1 MNKDRCLKKKESEK
15 MKKFF
20 KTIEEKI
27 RKSGYLGE
35 VSGEEIY
42 AEISDEAQDQEE
54 GSYLFM
60 KKQNDDI
67 MFEYRVDI
75 LEDNINLATLT
86 IHTLERN
93 YFIDFDAE

>member
-1 MNKDRCLKKKESEK
+1 ME
-15 MKKFF
+15 KFF
-20 KTIEEKI
+20 KAIEEKI
-27 RKSGYLGE
+27 RKSGYPRE

-42 AEISDEAQDQEE
+42 DEISDGAEDKEE

-60 KKQNDDI
+60 KKQDDDI
-67 MFEYRVDI
+67 MFEYKVDI

-86 IHTLERN
+86 IHTPDRK

>member
-1 MNKDRCLKKKESEK
+1 MEK
-15 MKKFF
+15 LF
-20 KTIEEKI
+20 KAIEEKI
-27 RKSGYLGE
+27 RKSGYPGE

-42 AEISDEAQDQEE
+42 TEISDEVEDQEE

-60 KKQNDDI
+60 KKQSDDI

-75 LEDNINLATLT
+75 LEDNINLTTLT
-86 IHTLERN
+86 IHTSQRK

>member
-1 MNKDRCLKKKESEK
+1 ME
-15 MKKFF
+15 KFF

-27 RKSGYLGE
+27 RKSGYPGE

-86 IHTLERN
+86 IHTSERN

>member
-1 MNKDRCLKKKESEK
+1 ME
-15 MKKFF
+15 KFF
-20 KTIEEKI
+20 KAIEEKI
-27 RKSGYLGE
+27 RKSGYPEE

-42 AEISDEAQDQEE
+42 AEISDEAEDKEA

-67 MFEYRVDI
+67 IFEYRVDI
-75 LEDNINLATLT
+75 LDDNINLATLT
-86 IHTLERN
+86 IHTSGRN

>member
-1 MNKDRCLKKKESEK
+1 MEQ
-15 MKKFF
+15 FF
-20 KTIEEKI
+20 KAIEEKI
-27 RKSGYLGE
+27 RKSGYSGE

-42 AEISDEAQDQEE
+42 DEISDEVEEQEE
-54 GSYLFM
+54 GSYLFL

-75 LEDNINLATLT
+75 LDDNINLATLT
-86 IHTLERN
+86 IHTPEKK

>member
-1 MNKDRCLKKKESEK
+1 MEQ
-15 MKKFF
+15 FF
-20 KTIEEKI
+20 KAIDEKI
-27 RKSGYLGE
+27 RKSGYPGE

-42 AEISDEAQDQEE
+42 AEISDEAEDQEE

-86 IHTLERN
+86 IHTPETK

>member
-1 MNKDRCLKKKESEK
+1 MEK
-15 MKKFF
+15 FYKA
-20 KTIEEKI
+20 IEEKI
-27 RKSGYLGE
+27 RKSGYPGE

-42 AEISDEAQDQEE
+42 AEISDEAEYQEE

-60 KKQNDDI
+60 KKQNDDTT
-67 MFEYRVDI
+67 FEYRVDI

-86 IHTLERN
+86 IHTSERD

>member
-1 MNKDRCLKKKESEK
+1 MEK
-15 MKKFF
+15 LF
-20 KTIEEKI
+20 KAIEEKI
-27 RKSGYLGE
+27 RKSGYPGE

-42 AEISDEAQDQEE
+42 AEISDEAENQEE

-67 MFEYRVDI
+67 MFQYRLDI
-75 LEDNINLATLT
+75 LEDNISLATLT
-86 IHTLERN
+86 IHTPERE

>member
-1 MNKDRCLKKKESEK
+1 MEQY
-15 MKKFF
+15 F
-20 KTIEEKI
+20 KAIEEKI
-27 RKSGYLGE
+27 RKSGYPGE
-35 VSGEEIY
+35 VSGKDIY
-42 AEISDEAQDQEE
+42 AEISDEAEDQEE

-60 KKQNDDI
+60 KKQNDGI

-86 IHTLERN
+86 IHTSERN

>member
-1 MNKDRCLKKKESEK
+1 VSGK
-15 MKKFF
+15 MEKFF
-20 KTIEEKI
+20 KAIEEKI
-27 RKSGYLGE
+27 RKSGYPGE

-42 AEISDEAQDQEE
+42 SEISDEVEDQEE

-75 LEDNINLATLT
+75 LKDNINLATLT
-86 IHTLERN
+86 IHTSERN

>member
-1 MNKDRCLKKKESEK
+1 ME
-15 MKKFF
+15 KFF
-20 KTIEEKI
+20 KAIEEKI
-27 RKSGYLGE
+27 RKSGYPGE
-35 VSGEEIY
+35 VSGKEIY
-42 AEISDEAQDQEE
+42 AEISDEAEDQEE

-86 IHTLERN
+86 IHTSERD

>member
-1 MNKDRCLKKKESEK
+1 ME
-15 MKKFF
+15 KFF
-20 KTIEEKI
+20 KAIEEKI
-27 RKSGYLGE
+27 RKSGYPGE
-35 VSGEEIY
+35 VSGKEIY
-42 AEISDEAQDQEE
+42 AEISDEAEDQEE

-86 IHTLERN
+86 IHTSERT
-93 YFIDFDAE
+93 YLIDFDAE

>member
-1 MNKDRCLKKKESEK
+1 MEQ
-15 MKKFF
+15 FF

-27 RKSGYLGE
+27 RKSGYSGE
-35 VSGEEIY
+35 VSGKKIY
-42 AEISDEAQDQEE
+42 DEISNDAEEQEE
-54 GSYLFM
+54 GSYLFL

-86 IHTLERN
+86 IHTPERK

>member
-1 MNKDRCLKKKESEK
+1 MCIKKEGEQK
-15 MKKFF
+15 MEQFF
-20 KTIEEKI
+20 KAIDEKI
-27 RKSGYLGE
+27 RKSGYPGE
-35 VSGEEIY
+35 FSGEEIY
-42 AEISDEAQDQEE
+42 AEISDEAEDQEE

-67 MFEYRVDI
+67 MLEYRVDI

-86 IHTLERN
+86 IHTPNRK

>member
-1 MNKDRCLKKKESEK
+1 MEK
-15 MKKFF
+15 FYKA
-20 KTIEEKI
+20 IEEKI
-27 RKSGYLGE
+27 RNSGYAGE
-35 VSGEEIY
+35 VSGKEIY
-42 AEISDEAQDQEE
+42 AEISDEAEAQEE

-60 KKQNDDI
+60 KKQKDDI

-86 IHTLERN
+86 IHTSERN

>member
-1 MNKDRCLKKKESEK
+1 ME
-15 MKKFF
+15 KFF
-20 KTIEEKI
+20 KAIEEKI
-27 RKSGYLGE
+27 RKSGYPGE
-35 VSGEEIY
+35 VSGKEIY
-42 AEISDEAQDQEE
+42 AEISDEAEEQEE

-86 IHTLERN
+86 IHTSERD

>member
-1 MNKDRCLKKKESEK
+1 MDQ
-15 MKKFF
+15 FF
-20 KTIEEKI
+20 KAIEEKI
-27 RKSGYLGE
+27 KKSGYSGE
-35 VSGEEIY
+35 VSGEKIY
-42 AEISDEAQDQEE
+42 DEISYEAEEQEE
-54 GSYLFM
+54 GSYLFL

-86 IHTLERN
+86 IHTPDRK

>member
-1 MNKDRCLKKKESEK
+1 ME
-15 MKKFF
+15 KFF
-20 KTIEEKI
+20 KTIEKKI
-27 RKSGYLGE
+27 RESGYPGE

-86 IHTLERN
+86 IHTAERN

>member
-1 MNKDRCLKKKESEK
+1 MEE
-15 MKKFF
+15 FF
-20 KTIEEKI
+20 KAIEEKI
-27 RKSGYLGE
+27 RKSGYPGE

-42 AEISDEAQDQEE
+42 TEISDEAEDQEE

-86 IHTLERN
+86 IHTPQKQ
-93 YFIDFDAE
+93 YFIDFDADR